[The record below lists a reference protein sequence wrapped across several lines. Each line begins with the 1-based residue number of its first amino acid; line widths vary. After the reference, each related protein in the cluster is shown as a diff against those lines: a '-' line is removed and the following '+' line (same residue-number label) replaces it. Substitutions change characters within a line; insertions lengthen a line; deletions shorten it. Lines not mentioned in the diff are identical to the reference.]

1 MEKGAYHRGKAYIP
15 HYWELNATLVLV
27 VVERVLTEKHFNG
40 YQKVDASPHLW
51 SNLLRFEENTRLV
64 FVVDLPTRRRLSIKF
79 AIIRRLPASTIG
91 PVFVA
96 AVNSGDYQ
104 IFFVNSAGANV
115 ESSTIDRRSRRD
127 GPVPQSPHD
136 LLYC

>member
-27 VVERVLTEKHFNG
+27 VVERVLTEKHVNG

-51 SNLLRFEENTRLV
+51 SSLLRFEENTILV
-64 FVVDLPTRRRLSIKF
+64 FVVDLPTRRRLTIKF

-91 PVFVA
+91 PAFVA

-104 IFFVNSAGANV
+104 IF
-115 ESSTIDRRSRRD
+115 
-127 GPVPQSPHD
+127 
-136 LLYC
+136 C